1 MRAPGYSIVTAKIP
15 EDVYRELALRVIKGE
30 RSAFIRDAIVEK
42 LQSVPR
48 PDVLLNLSERVENL
62 ETQLS
67 EVRSYLAKLELF
79 TYEHGKVNPFTFCI
93 DEIDHKIVEYLI
105 HYKGATTPE
114 LGEHLKKNRWL
125 VLNRLRRI
133 VKLSKEQLGKS
144 IIQYFAGEKMGKK
157 RAWWVNEELLEV

>member
-1 MRAPGYSIVTAKIP
+1 MRAPRYSIVTAKIP
-15 EDVYRELALRVIKGE
+15 EDVYRELTLRVIKGE

-48 PDVLLNLSERVENL
+48 PNVLLNLSERVENL

-67 EVRSYLAKLELF
+67 EVRSHMAKLELF
-79 TYEHGKVNPFTFCI
+79 TYEQGKVNPFTFCI

-125 VLNRLRRI
+125 ILNRLRRI